1 VKLHQRVLHAFLLTA
16 FAAIAVGW
24 AISGAAA
31 EVRWTPAGIQQPGE
45 ADRVIWSIDSAP
57 GRASTILVSTF
68 GHGVLR
74 TTDGGSTWTAVLP
87 RIDAWFVRFDADH
100 AGVVYAGTPAAGLY
114 KSVDGGAAWALAN
127 QGLADL
133 DVRSIAITKDLLV
146 VGTSRGVFYSTNAA
160 GTWTTLGLSDL
171 SISAVAILPTSAG
184 VTLLAGAD
192 NGASAG
198 SSYLFRSQ
206 DETASWTSVRLPG
219 DPGVVASLSVG
230 GLPSGATARPVV
242 AGTAVG
248 LFRSTDGAST
258 WTQVGGLPEA
268 DINVAVFNPAN
279 PDQLYAASD
288 GDVGTGGVFRSLD
301 GGSTWSP
308 LGFGLPTNP
317 RVTALA
323 LQPVTPLTV
332 FAATWNPSSQR
343 VGLYHIPDPDAT
355 SSAAQATPKPSS
367 ATTARPAPTVA
378 VRPNTVPV
386 TTTAGASFAARLAI
400 AAGAVV
406 LVIVALAVVLARQF
420 RPS

>member
-1 VKLHQRVLHAFLLTA
+1 VKLFQRVLHTLLLTA
-16 FAAIAVGW
+16 SVTSAVGW
-24 AISGAAA
+24 ATSGAAA
-31 EVRWTPAGIQQPGE
+31 EVRWTPAGVQQPGE

-57 GRASTILVSTF
+57 GHASTLLVGTF

-74 TTDGGSTWTAVLP
+74 STDGGSTWTAVIP
-87 RIDAWFVRFDADH
+87 RVDAWFVRFDRDH

-114 KSVDGGAAWALAN
+114 KSVDGGATWTLAN

-133 DVRSIAITKDLLV
+133 DVRAIAMTKDLLV
-146 VGTSRGVFYSTNAA
+146 VGTSHGAFYSTDAA
-160 GTWTTLGLSDL
+160 ATWTTLGLTNL
-171 SISAVAILPTSAG
+171 SISAVAILPTGSG

-192 NGASAG
+192 NGASPG

-206 DETASWTSVRLPG
+206 DETSSWTSVRLPG

-230 GLPSGATARPVV
+230 GLPAGAAARPVV

-258 WTQVGGLPEA
+258 WTQVAGLPEA

-279 PDQLYAASD
+279 PDQVYAASD

-323 LQPVTPLTV
+323 LQLVTPLTV
-332 FAATWNPSSQR
+332 FAATWNPTSQR

-355 SSAAQATPKPSS
+355 SSATQVTPKPSS
-367 ATTARPAPTVA
+367 VPGPRPSPTAAPHLA
-378 VRPNTVPV
+378 TVPV
-386 TTTAGASFAARLAI
+386 TTPGASFAARLAI

-406 LVIVALAVVLARQF
+406 LVIVALAVVLGRQF